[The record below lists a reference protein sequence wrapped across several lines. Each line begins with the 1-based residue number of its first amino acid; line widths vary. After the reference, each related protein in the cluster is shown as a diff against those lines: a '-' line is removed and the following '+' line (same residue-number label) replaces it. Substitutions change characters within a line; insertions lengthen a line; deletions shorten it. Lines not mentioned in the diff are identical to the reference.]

1 MNTAQYETT
10 LILTPERSDSEA
22 GKLVKGYAKFLKTSG
37 AKVIHEETW
46 GIRNLA
52 YPIRKKNTGYYF
64 TMEYEAPTDL
74 LATLELNLKRD
85 ESVLRF
91 LTVKLDKYAIDY
103 NERRR
108 KGLIGRDKVAAAEAA
123 VPAEPVVQTET
134 AGEQPS

>member
-10 LILTPERSDSEA
+10 LILTPEKSDSEVS
-22 GKLVKGYAKFLKTSG
+22 KITKGYAKFLKSSG

-46 GIRNLA
+46 GLKNLA

-64 TMEYEAPTDL
+64 TIEYQSPTDL
-74 LATLELNLKRD
+74 IAALELNLKRD
-85 ESVLRF
+85 ENVLRF

-103 NERRR
+103 NERKR

-123 VPAEPVVQTET
+123 AAAEPETVPTET
-134 AGEQPS
+134 NPEQQ